1 MNMFF
6 DTDHSRKGI
15 IANTQRSNQ
24 RRAQGEGA
32 PTAGLNDI
40 CLAHQGRRMRR
51 GEAHSHV
58 TVESAPEVLRKAMR
72 GGIKIAKLNA
82 QYNIHDS

>member
-1 MNMFF
+1 MFF

-32 PTAGLNDI
+32 PTAGLDDI
-40 CLAHQGRRMRR
+40 CLAHQGRRTRR

-58 TVESAPEVLRKAMR
+58 TVESALLSSEKSNAGGDKNRKIECA
-72 GGIKIAKLNA
+72 I
-82 QYNIHDS
+82 QHS